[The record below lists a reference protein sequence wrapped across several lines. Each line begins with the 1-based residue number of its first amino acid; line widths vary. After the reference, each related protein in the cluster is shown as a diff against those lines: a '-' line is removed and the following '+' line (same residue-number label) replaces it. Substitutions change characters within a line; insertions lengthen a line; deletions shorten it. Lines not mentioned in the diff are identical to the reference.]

1 MYKVF
6 GEWSESGPHKWKN
19 ALQNRTVL
27 LNDRYNFV
35 WYKNGAFYISGSLY
49 WSSFFYLLRW
59 TSSLFESDIT
69 LWHVNM
75 LEWKDIKIICICI
88 LFPFLFAPFF
98 FSLLSFLLI
107 LNWFAFDIDAYF
119 ERLNEEL
126 NMVEAES
133 TKISNEIEI
142 LARTNVE
149 GKDQYWLFMYKPVCI
164 HSQVFLLSLFP
175 LFYCRFYPIEDM
187 SWKVGLWFRFYY
199 ITGQLSI
206 KDKLLE
212 ILI

>member
-1 MYKVF
+1 MYSF
-6 GEWSESGPHKWKN
+6 
-19 ALQNRTVL
+19 
-27 LNDRYNFV
+27 
-35 WYKNGAFYISGSLY
+35 
-49 WSSFFYLLRW
+49 SFFVC
-59 TSSLFESDIT
+59 SI
-69 LWHVNM
+69 
-75 LEWKDIKIICICI
+75 
-88 LFPFLFAPFF
+88 F

-149 GKDQYWLFMYKPVCI
+149 GKDQYWLFMYKPACI